1 MFDILK
7 TIGEILIAIWV
18 LRYLIHIYNTLGRT
32 REPVRKALADIST
45 YKAQREATLYHLY
58 VIAEQFSQRESN
70 TLTQASLANMS
81 RQNANFQ
88 ALAAA
93 YPDLKS
99 NQTYQSL
106 MDSVEALEIRIQES
120 RQEYNQAVSNYQT
133 LRSQIPYCLLAP
145 LFGFKPAEYNQ
156 KEKDLETDPA
166 EIKTAPETPP
176 PIIESP
182 VKEVMPEPV
191 YHCPKCQSEIHQL
204 KGKFGP
210 YWRCENPKCK
220 ADFTD
225 DDGKPVIRLCPT
237 CGTGYLHKR
246 TLSHKDYWTCSN
258 YPECKAKYPADTAVL
273 PEAAADD

>member
-156 KEKDLETDPA
+156 KEKGSRNRSRRNQDGSGN
-166 EIKTAPETPP
+166 TA
-176 PIIESP
+176 
-182 VKEVMPEPV
+182 
-191 YHCPKCQSEIHQL
+191 
-204 KGKFGP
+204 
-210 YWRCENPKCK
+210 
-220 ADFTD
+220 ADHRKS
-225 DDGKPVIRLCPT
+225 GQRGYA
-237 CGTGYLHKR
+237 GTG
-246 TLSHKDYWTCSN
+246 LSLSQM
-258 YPECKAKYPADTAVL
+258 PV
-273 PEAAADD
+273 